1 MKNLIIGLFLGSL
14 FSCSMT
20 DGSPPSSA
28 IESNACQ
35 EAANSIFRE
44 LDEAS
49 VKTLQETQKEELG
62 KFHFSWG
69 MGIRNSLGLWQDKS
83 EIRLSCA
90 NEIGQDDIHADNAS
104 GIIMEKVWALVNN
117 GT

>member
-1 MKNLIIGLFLGSL
+1 MKNLIIGLFLVVL
-14 FSCSMT
+14 FSCAMT
-20 DGSPPSSA
+20 DSSA
-28 IESNACQ
+28 LLSAKETNACQ
-35 EAANSIFRE
+35 EAANSIFGE

-49 VKTLQETQKEELG
+49 VKTLQETKKEELG

-69 MGIRNSLGLWQDKS
+69 MGIRNSLGLWQEKS

-117 GT
+117 GS